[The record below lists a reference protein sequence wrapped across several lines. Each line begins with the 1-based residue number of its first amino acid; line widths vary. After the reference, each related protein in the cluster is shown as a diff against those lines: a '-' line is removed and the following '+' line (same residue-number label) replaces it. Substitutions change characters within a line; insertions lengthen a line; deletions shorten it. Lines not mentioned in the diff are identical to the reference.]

1 MAMNSSNFQ
10 ILVNAVLDAKNIQAQ
25 LDKISQ
31 KYATMKVGIDVDTSK
46 LNSALS
52 GLKGLKVGFDDTSSS
67 ADKTSQSIGDIFAK
81 VSKFGGVTLVINEL
95 RQSLMDG
102 VDAVRELDAA
112 VTEYKKVSDL
122 TDEGMKQYI
131 EDAREMG
138 LEVGRTA
145 TEAMQAAATFKK
157 MGYSDQDS
165 LQLAKISSMF
175 QNVADTAITAGE
187 SASFVNSQM
196 KAFSMTTENAEHIIS
211 SVNEVANNFALGTN
225 DLAQA
230 LQISASGIAVLGNS
244 FEDTIGMI
252 TAGLEVMPG
261 QAAKIG
267 RSIVS
272 FGNNLAKTAQTAGE
286 LTYNVQGVTK
296 SLSLLDSAT
305 GETKSTMQILKD
317 LKSDWDAMTDSERQS
332 IALAI
337 GSKTQFSSLSAIL
350 QNLDSGVEASKTAL
364 QSQGSALK
372 ENARYLD
379 SIQGKVSQFTSE
391 LEKFWTE
398 GISSDSVKRLVEFGT
413 QVLKLIND
421 LGGMPTVLTA
431 ITGAFITLN
440 GHKVPEMI
448 AKISTNVLDMIAKF
462 DYAYAATGSLAQG
475 FTAMAGAGSLLTA
488 SLGAVSLVVTGL
500 VAAYSYYNTQ
510 QENARRAA
518 EQAGSSFEDERKNL
532 YNLRLEYINA
542 KDAASNEDEDKQK
555 LKSTISKLAKA
566 YGVEEEALSNLN
578 GTRAEGLDLL
588 SKENAEK
595 SQDFL
600 NRNQAEIQKAQKATQ
615 EMLSRTSF
623 YIPLKFTYDTKSS
636 ESFKA
641 FYDKYTKSLGEG
653 VYEAAGGYKELI
665 ADLNTTI
672 TAMQQED
679 NQTKLHQ
686 QTLAFLSNTL
696 VELEKKYKNN
706 ATLTREV
713 ADATVDV
720 DKKTQSFLNTQYD
733 SLSSFESVYNAL
745 LENNSQIPL
754 FKEALDEVVATQ
766 FPDFAKALGI
776 ELQDN
781 GDKAKEA
788 ADGVNQYGEDV
799 GEAASQTEEFE
810 KAIKSLTSELKGVQD
825 AYDTLHEVADEY
837 NKTGS
842 VTIDTMADL
851 LSLNPEYLNSLQMV
865 NGQLVVN
872 DASLMSMAQSF
883 TESGISAISSSQGL
897 DTFSE
902 SEQKV
907 GTNAETGKQ
916 GSDNLGT
923 SIQQVGIASSQANP
937 YLTTIGN
944 TAITTGNQFAQGAQ
958 GILQFASSLDAVSGA
973 APKART
979 GSSGVGVQ
987 SYSEGFDAQ
996 VQAYRNQQNQK
1007 LLEEL
1012 RKGLQFKPSTS
1023 GSKGGKGGGSKK
1035 SSTSDAEKQAKADAK
1050 AYKEAF
1056 EKELADLDK
1065 RKSTMKDNAST
1076 DKWYYEQLEELT
1088 NKYYKDKEGYEEE
1101 YNKYH
1106 EKALDGMT
1114 KAHDEAY
1121 NERYALLKHQLAMD
1135 MISEQEYYDE
1145 LEELMKEFYGNEEKY
1160 GEQRWKIEEEIYSG
1174 RNKLEEEN
1182 TRKAEQE
1189 AEKRK
1194 KARKEEWEEEKEW
1207 YEEQQS
1213 NLETAFSYVASL
1225 AQKEIDKLNERKQ
1238 AIQDQYDAE
1247 IDKINEKNDAT
1258 NDEIELQEK
1267 LDALAKAQQR
1277 KVRIYREGEGF
1288 VYETD
1293 QSAVDEAKT
1302 ALTQYKKQQ
1311 DTKKEIK
1318 RLEDIRDATIN
1329 SVEEQIKYWQKYK
1342 DEWGSVTDNY
1352 TTEQNKLLAEQVLGI
1367 SLEGENWEKR
1377 LGNLQDYVDRYN
1389 EIMSTLKTRYK
1400 SYDDDDDEDF
1410 GDELDPDEY
1419 YSDKEPSYS
1428 HGSGGDN
1435 WYEDDTSHGPG
1446 AYANGTTKGY
1456 GLSMVGEKGRELRV
1470 LGSRS
1475 NEGDGII
1482 PNHLTENLMQLG
1494 KFSPTQWLNSII
1506 GKVGGQSTP
1515 VYNYAF
1521 DSLVLPNVTNAQSFI
1536 DELKNLKN
1544 RALQMGGRR
1553 D

>member
-1 MAMNSSNFQ
+1 MTN
-10 ILVNAVLDAKNIQAQ
+10 
-25 LDKISQ
+25 
-31 KYATMKVGIDVDTSK
+31 
-46 LNSALS
+46 LNSA
-52 GLKGLKVGFDDTSSS
+52 
-67 ADKTSQSIGDIFAK
+67 
-81 VSKFGGVTLVINEL
+81 
-95 RQSLMDG
+95 
-102 VDAVRELDAA
+102 
-112 VTEYKKVSDL
+112 
-122 TDEGMKQYI
+122 
-131 EDAREMG
+131 
-138 LEVGRTA
+138 
-145 TEAMQAAATFKK
+145 TEAYK
-157 MGYSDQDS
+157 
-165 LQLAKISSMF
+165 LA
-175 QNVADTAITAGE
+175 
-187 SASFVNSQM
+187 
-196 KAFSMTTENAEHIIS
+196 
-211 SVNEVANNFALGTN
+211 
-225 DLAQA
+225 
-230 LQISASGIAVLGNS
+230 
-244 FEDTIGMI
+244 
-252 TAGLEVMPG
+252 
-261 QAAKIG
+261 
-267 RSIVS
+267 
-272 FGNNLAKTAQTAGE
+272 
-286 LTYNVQGVTK
+286 
-296 SLSLLDSAT
+296 LDS
-305 GETKSTMQILKD
+305 
-317 LKSDWDAMTDSERQS
+317 
-332 IALAI
+332 
-337 GSKTQFSSLSAIL
+337 
-350 QNLDSGVEASKTAL
+350 QN
-364 QSQGSALK
+364 SALK

-413 QVLKLIND
+413 NVLKLIND

-440 GHKVPEMI
+440 GHKIPEMI

-500 VAAYSYYNTQ
+500 VAAYGYYNTQ

-532 YNLRLEYINA
+532 YNLRLEYISA
-542 KDAASNEDEDKQK
+542 KDAVGNEDENKQK

-566 YGVEEEALSNLN
+566 YGIEEEALSNLN
-578 GTRAEGLDLL
+578 GTRAEGLGLL

-615 EMLSRTSF
+615 EMLNRTSF
-623 YIPLKFTYDTKSS
+623 YIPLKFTYDTESS
-636 ESFKA
+636 ESFKV

-679 NQTKLHQ
+679 NQSKLHQ
-686 QTLAFLSNTL
+686 QTLAFLSSTL
-696 VELEKKYKNN
+696 VELEGKYKET
-706 ATLTREV
+706 ATLTRE
-713 ADATVDV
+713 AANATVDV
-720 DKKTQSFLNTQYD
+720 DEKTQSFINTQYD

-799 GEAASQTEEFE
+799 GEAASQTEELE
-810 KAIKSLTSELKGVQD
+810 EAIKSLTSELKGVQD
-825 AYDTLHEVADEY
+825 AYNTLHEVADEY

-851 LSLNPEYLNSLQMV
+851 LSLNPAYLESLQMI

-872 DASLMSMAQSF
+872 DESLMSMAQSF
-883 TESGISAISSSQGL
+883 TESGISAISSTQGL
-897 DTFSE
+897 EAFSGG
-902 SEQKV
+902 EQNV
-907 GTNAETGKQ
+907 GTNAETAKQ
-916 GSDNLGT
+916 GTDDLGNSVT
-923 SIQQVGIASSQANP
+923 QVGTASSQANP

-944 TAITTGNQFAQGAQ
+944 TAITTGNQFEQGAT
-958 GILQFASSLDAVSGA
+958 GLFKFASGLVAISNANANANV
-973 APKART
+973 T
-979 GSSGVGVQ
+979 GGVGVK

-996 VQAYRNQQNQK
+996 VQAYQKQQNNK
-1007 LLEEL
+1007 ILEEL
-1012 RKGLQFKPSTS
+1012 KKNLQFKPSTS
-1023 GSKGGKGGGSKK
+1023 GGKSGKGGGGSKK

-1065 RKSTMKDNAST
+1065 QKNTMKDNAST
-1076 DKWYYEQLEELT
+1076 DSWYYYQLEQLT

-1106 EKALDGMT
+1106 EKALEGMT
-1114 KAHDEAY
+1114 KAHDDAY
-1121 NERYALLKHQLAMD
+1121 NERYTLLKHQLAMD
-1135 MISEQEYYDE
+1135 MISEREYYDE

-1160 GEQRWKIEEEIYSG
+1160 GEKRWKIEEEIYSG
-1174 RNKLEEEN
+1174 RNKLEEES

-1213 NLETAFSYVASL
+1213 NLETAFNYVASL

-1267 LDALAKAQQR
+1267 LDALAKAQQK
-1277 KVRIYREGEGF
+1277 KVRIYREGQGF

-1293 QSAVDEAKT
+1293 QSAVDEAKS
-1302 ALTQYKKQQ
+1302 ALTQYKKEL

-1342 DEWGSVTDNY
+1342 DEWGNVTDNY

-1400 SYDDDDDEDF
+1400 SYDDDDDDEEF
-1410 GDELDPDEY
+1410 GDELDPDEQW
-1419 YSDKEPSYS
+1419 SDKEPSYS

-1494 KFSPTQWLNSII
+1494 KFSPTQWLNSIV
-1506 GKVGGQSTP
+1506 GKMGGQSAP
-1515 VYNYAF
+1515 IYNYAF
-1521 DSLVLPNVTNAQSFI
+1521 ENLTLPNVTNAQSFI

>member
-1 MAMNSSNFQ
+1 M
-10 ILVNAVLDAKNIQAQ
+10 
-25 LDKISQ
+25 
-31 KYATMKVGIDVDTSK
+31 
-46 LNSALS
+46 
-52 GLKGLKVGFDDTSSS
+52 
-67 ADKTSQSIGDIFAK
+67 
-81 VSKFGGVTLVINEL
+81 
-95 RQSLMDG
+95 
-102 VDAVRELDAA
+102 
-112 VTEYKKVSDL
+112 
-122 TDEGMKQYI
+122 
-131 EDAREMG
+131 
-138 LEVGRTA
+138 
-145 TEAMQAAATFKK
+145 
-157 MGYSDQDS
+157 
-165 LQLAKISSMF
+165 
-175 QNVADTAITAGE
+175 
-187 SASFVNSQM
+187 
-196 KAFSMTTENAEHIIS
+196 
-211 SVNEVANNFALGTN
+211 
-225 DLAQA
+225 
-230 LQISASGIAVLGNS
+230 
-244 FEDTIGMI
+244 
-252 TAGLEVMPG
+252 
-261 QAAKIG
+261 
-267 RSIVS
+267 
-272 FGNNLAKTAQTAGE
+272 
-286 LTYNVQGVTK
+286 
-296 SLSLLDSAT
+296 
-305 GETKSTMQILKD
+305 
-317 LKSDWDAMTDSERQS
+317 
-332 IALAI
+332 
-337 GSKTQFSSLSAIL
+337 
-350 QNLDSGVEASKTAL
+350 

-372 ENARYLD
+372 ENARSLD
-379 SIQGKVSQFTSE
+379 SIRGKVSQFTSE

-398 GISSDSVKRLVEFGT
+398 GISSDSAKRLVEFGT
-413 QVLKLIND
+413 NVLKLIND
-421 LGGMPTVLTA
+421 LGGLPTVLTA
-431 ITGAFITLN
+431 IGGAFITLKGYNIGKTIISTTDNIATSIADIIGLIVDLRQN
-440 GHKVPEMI
+440 GFTLTEMI
-448 AKISTNVLDMIAKF
+448 TGLVSSSTLW
-462 DYAYAATGSLAQG
+462 TLG
-475 FTAMAGAGSLLTA
+475 
-488 SLGAVSLVVTGL
+488 LGAVTTAITLA
-500 VAAYSYYNTQ
+500 VAAHAKYVQEMQNSGRETSNNITELAKLKQKYNEIYTS
-510 QENARRAA
+510 E
-518 EQAGSSFEDERKNL
+518 EDEETK
-532 YNLRLEYINA
+532 A
-542 KDAASNEDEDKQK
+542 
-555 LKSTISKLAKA
+555 SKLA
-566 YGVEEEALSNLN
+566 
-578 GTRAEGLDLL
+578 
-588 SKENAEK
+588 
-595 SQDFL
+595 
-600 NRNQAEIQKAQKATQ
+600 EIR
-615 EMLSRTSF
+615 S
-623 YIPLKFTYDTKSS
+623 
-636 ESFKA
+636 
-641 FYDKYTKSLGEG
+641 
-653 VYEAAGGYKELI
+653 
-665 ADLNTTI
+665 
-672 TAMQQED
+672 
-679 NQTKLHQ
+679 
-686 QTLAFLSNTL
+686 TLAG
-696 VELEKKYKNN
+696 KYGI
-706 ATLTREV
+706 E
-713 ADATVDV
+713 
-720 DKKTQSFLNTQYD
+720 
-733 SLSSFESVYNAL
+733 
-745 LENNSQIPL
+745 
-754 FKEALDEVVATQ
+754 KEALDELNGSREEGNELLAEEIIKIGEEDYAKYGQEINKAIEYLTKDIKPINFGTLLDFSGMEDDVA
-766 FPDFAKALGI
+766 AKFQEVFKDIGTFKNGMLVSVKGLPEEVKTALQTMLTYMEKI
-776 ELQDN
+776 QQPTMREQEIIDN
-781 GDKAKEA
+781 LKAKLNSLSDTYKENTQKVEQHANSYIAVQNAFSTFTQGVYENQEA
-788 ADGVNQYGEDV
+788 FDEAYKTYINSLPPLESIRNAARELANSLFPEFTGAVKDNSNAQQDFQDDSESSTNATEDL
-799 GEAASQTEEFE
+799 E

-851 LSLNPEYLNSLQMV
+851 LSLNPAYLESLQMV

-872 DASLMSMAQSF
+872 DESLMSMAQSF
-883 TESGISAISSSQGL
+883 TESGISAISSTQGL
-897 DTFSE
+897 EVFSG
-902 SEQKV
+902 SEQNI
-907 GTNAETGKQ
+907 GINAETAKQ
-916 GSDNLGT
+916 GTDDLGT
-923 SIQQVGIASSQANP
+923 SVTQVGTASSQANP

-944 TAITTGNQFAQGAQ
+944 TAITTGNQFEQGAT
-958 GILQFASSLDAVSGA
+958 GLFKFASGLVAISNANANANV
-973 APKART
+973 T
-979 GSSGVGVQ
+979 GGVGVK

-996 VQAYRNQQNQK
+996 VQAYQKQQNNK
-1007 LLEEL
+1007 ILEEL
-1012 RKGLQFKPSTS
+1012 KKNLQFKPSTS
-1023 GSKGGKGGGSKK
+1023 GGKSGKSGGGSKK

-1076 DKWYYEQLEELT
+1076 DKWYYEQLEQLT

-1135 MISEQEYYDE
+1135 MISEREYYDE

-1174 RNKLEEEN
+1174 KNKLEEES

-1213 NLETAFSYVASL
+1213 NLETAFNYVASL

-1267 LDALAKAQQR
+1267 LDALAKAQQK
-1277 KVRIYREGEGF
+1277 KVRIYREGQGF

-1293 QSAVDEAKT
+1293 QSAVDEAKS
-1302 ALTQYKKQQ
+1302 ALTQYKKEL

-1318 RLEDIRDATIN
+1318 RLEDIRDATID
-1329 SVEEQIKYWQKYK
+1329 SVEQQIKYWQKYK

-1494 KFSPTQWLNSII
+1494 KFSPTQWLNSIV
-1506 GKVGGQSTP
+1506 GKMGGQSAP
-1515 VYNYAF
+1515 IYNYAF
-1521 DSLVLPNVTNAQSFI
+1521 ENLTLPNVTNAQSFI